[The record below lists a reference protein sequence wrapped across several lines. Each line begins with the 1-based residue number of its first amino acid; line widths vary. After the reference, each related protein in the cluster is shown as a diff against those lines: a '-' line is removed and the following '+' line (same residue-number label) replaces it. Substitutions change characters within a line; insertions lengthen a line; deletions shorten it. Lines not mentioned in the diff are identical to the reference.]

1 MLPQEDRFD
10 RLAND
15 IESAIDVGANAAK
28 VAAIQNTVRGVG
40 DSLAFTGDWEMAI
53 ETLGSSG
60 SGGWAFDAATG
71 PTSAP
76 VVTAWGVPVYR
87 DVNLPVGRHSPG
99 RGP

>member
-40 DSLAFTGDWEMAI
+40 DSLAFTGDFI
-53 ETLGSSG
+53 CH
-60 SGGWAFDAATG
+60 F
-71 PTSAP
+71 
-76 VVTAWGVPVYR
+76 R
-87 DVNLPVGRHSPG
+87 
-99 RGP
+99 